1 MPISVDLLGLL
12 GNTPWDW
19 LRNLL
24 DVLIVT
30 FIIYRLILLIRGT
43 RALLLVQGL
52 LVLFLAGVVSR
63 WLDLRATAWLL
74 NQALLPILV
83 ALPIVFQPELRRAL
97 EEVGSPR
104 VLAVPAAPEEDVHH
118 MIHEVGRAVAILSR
132 QKIGALIVIERQ
144 AGLEDVAES
153 GIRIDGRV
161 SAEFLVN
168 TFIPNTP
175 LHDGA
180 VLIRGARVVAAA
192 CFLPLTEARELSV
205 ELGSRHRAALG
216 ITEHSDALAVVVSEE
231 TGSVTLADG
240 GKLVR
245 NLSQSDLEELLARLL
260 PAQES
265 GQWGVTLPWARRNG
279 QAAAH
284 RGARDAAPSR
294 KGGERP

>member
-1 MPISVDLLGLL
+1 MPITVDLLGLF
-12 GNTPWDW
+12 GNSPWDW

-24 DVLIVT
+24 DVAIVT
-30 FIIYRLILLIRGT
+30 YIVYRLILLIRGT

-52 LVLFLAGVVSR
+52 IVLFLAGAVSR
-63 WLDLRATAWLL
+63 WLDLRATAWLF

-97 EEVGSPR
+97 EQVGSPR
-104 VLAVPAAPEEDVHH
+104 VLAVPAAPEEDIHH
-118 MIHEVGRAVAILSR
+118 MIHEVARAAAILAR

-192 CFLPLTEARELSV
+192 CFLPLTEERDLSV
-205 ELGSRHRAALG
+205 QLGSRHRAALG

-231 TGSVTLADG
+231 TGSISLADG

-245 NLSQSDLEELLARLL
+245 NLGQADLEELLARLL
-260 PAQES
+260 PLEES
-265 GQWGVTLPWARRNG
+265 PQWAVPLPWARRHAG
-279 QAAAH
+279 GAAA
-284 RGARDAAPSR
+284 PR
-294 KGGERP
+294 KGAGRP